1 MPISAEVLVELRR
14 ELAALE
20 ARTAA
25 LRAVIAAYEQG
36 AAAEVPQP
44 RPPRHRASPVLDF
57 VEAHLRRVRRRQT
70 ARQIAE
76 AMGAAGVAVPR
87 INCGRS
93 GIVAIAKVQPPQGPR
108 LRAGGLEEM
117 KKKGLWAC

>member
-1 MPISAEVLVELRR
+1 MPISAEVLAELRR

-25 LRAVIAAYEQG
+25 LRAVIAAYERG

-57 VEAHLRRVRRRQT
+57 AEAHLRRVRRRQT

-87 INCGRS
+87 INV
-93 GIVAIAKVQPPQGPR
+93 VAAALSQSRRFNHRKGQGY
-108 LRAGGLEEM
+108 GLADW
-117 KKKGLWAC
+117 KK